1 MTRDEIITLTEQLGK
16 QLSDPDTLDVYTNDV
31 FDELGRLPL
40 PQMVEAFIK
49 SITSGTAT
57 YDFESDMLSIIY
69 AIMDDELLSP
79 VLELALDAYSSTWQS
94 DSDTPTQFTQDA
106 ITAREYRLYPN
117 PNFTSD
123 PLIPI
128 HGEPFGEDYPDNS
141 LTLLYGDNRESG
153 ISPIYALP
161 IAFDALSR
169 EFAYPSNHTDQSF
182 AYISQ
187 LIAQLIYTMLGVH
200 DAA

>member
-1 MTRDEIITLTEQLGK
+1 MTRDEIITLAEQLAK
-16 QLSDPDTLDVYTNDV
+16 QLHDPDTLDVYTNDV
-31 FDELGRLPL
+31 FDELGRLPT

-49 SITSGTAT
+49 ALTSGTAT
-57 YDFESDMLSIIY
+57 YPFETDMLSIVY
-69 AIMDDELLSP
+69 AIMFDELLSP
-79 VLELALDAYSSTWQS
+79 CDEPALDAYSASWQS
-94 DSDTPTQFTQDA
+94 ATGTPTQFTQDN
-106 ITAREYRLYPN
+106 ITARKYRLYPN
-117 PNFTSD
+117 PDFTSD

-128 HGEPFGEDYPDNS
+128 YGEPFGQDFPDDS
-141 LTLLYGDNRESG
+141 LVLIYGDNREAD

-182 AYISQ
+182 VHISQ
-187 LIAQLIYTMLGVH
+187 LIAQLIYTMLGVY

>member
-16 QLSDPDTLDVYTNDV
+16 SLSDPDTLDVYTNDV
-31 FDELGRLPL
+31 FDELGRLPS
-40 PQMVEAFIK
+40 PQIVEAFIK
-49 SITSGTAT
+49 ALTSGTST
-57 YDFESDMLSIIY
+57 YSFEDDMLSIIY

-79 VLELALDAYSSTWQS
+79 CNEAALDAYSSTWQS
-94 DSDTPTQFTQDA
+94 DTGTPTQFTQDA

-128 HGEPFGEDYPDNS
+128 YGEPFGQDYPDN
-141 LTLLYGDNRESG
+141 TLVLIYGDNREAD

-169 EFAYPSNHTDQSF
+169 EFAYPSNHADQSF

-187 LIAQLIYTMLGVH
+187 LIAQLLYTILGVH